1 VKYKDYWM
9 WAGGV
14 KANRWRVSEIRG
26 YKAVANKTAKSN
38 YRGDLREAAV
48 QRVSAIRRTQR
59 PVKADP
65 EPKLRGNKAKKAAAA
80 AE

>member
-1 VKYKDYWM
+1 M
-9 WAGGV
+9 C
-14 KANRWRVSEIRG
+14 SESRG

-59 PVKADP
+59 IVKADP